1 MKGRDSRQKPIV
13 KLPESPA
20 TTPARRL
27 QGRRMVTFCTMPPM
41 QSESLTLRAVR
52 VLVSILG
59 WAVLWSVGVVMFPI
73 ALLNWLVTL
82 PLDRNGVVQHL
93 LTSLWAT
100 LYIWIHP
107 GWRLRIEGREKLP
120 WKGAAVL
127 VANHQ
132 SQMDPLVAFAMFR
145 PFKPIS
151 KAVVRWIPIFGWNFM
166 LNRYIALHRGHRSS
180 VARMA
185 EDCRYWLRRGMPVMI
200 YPEGTR
206 SPDGEIKE
214 FNKGAF
220 TLAVEENCPVI
231 PIVIDGTADALPKN
245 SALLGLRADLHA
257 QVLDPIRPDSAE
269 VGGPGAHPR
278 ERAAALR
285 DHVRGLM
292 IRELTTMRA
301 AKAELIPHKE

>member
-1 MKGRDSRQKPIV
+1 MQTD
-13 KLPESPA
+13 
-20 TTPARRL
+20 RR
-27 QGRRMVTFCTMPPM
+27 P
-41 QSESLTLRAVR
+41 TLLLR

-59 WAVLWSVGVVMFPI
+59 WAIFWIVGIVMFPI

-82 PLDRNGVVQHL
+82 PFDRNGVAQHL
-93 LTSLWAT
+93 LTSWWAT
-100 LYIWIHP
+100 LYLWIHP

-120 WKGAAVL
+120 WRGPAVL

-132 SQMDPLVAFAMFR
+132 SQMDPLVAFALFR

-166 LNRYIALHRGHRSS
+166 LNRYIALRRGDRAS

-220 TLAVEENCPVI
+220 TLAVEENCPVF
-231 PIVIDGTADALPKN
+231 PIVIDGTTDALPKH
-245 SALLGLRADLHA
+245 SALIGLRASLQA
-257 QVLDPIRPDSAE
+257 RVLDPILPDSAD
-269 VGGPGAHPR
+269 VGGPDAHPR
-278 ERAAALR
+278 ERAATLR
-285 DHVRGLM
+285 DHVRGRM
-292 IRELTTMRA
+292 VRELAAMRA
-301 AKAELIPHKE
+301 GQAELITQRA

>member
-1 MKGRDSRQKPIV
+1 MNSTASSSGGV
-13 KLPESPA
+13 LKLLARLVA
-20 TTPARRL
+20 TVIGWILFWAI
-27 QGRRMVTFCTMPPM
+27 GF
-41 QSESLTLRAVR
+41 
-52 VLVSILG
+52 VL
-59 WAVLWSVGVVMFPI
+59 FPV
-73 ALLNWLVTL
+73 ALLNWLVTM
-82 PLDRNGVVQHL
+82 PFDRNGVAQHL
-93 LTSLWAT
+93 LTSWWAT

-120 WKGAAVL
+120 WKGPAVL

-132 SQMDPLVAFAMFR
+132 SQIDPLVAFAMFR

-166 LNRYIALHRGHRSS
+166 LNRYIALHRGHRAS

-220 TLAVEENCPVI
+220 TLAVEEGCPVI
-231 PIVIDGTADALPKN
+231 PIVIDGTADALPKS

-257 QVLDPIRPDSAE
+257 RVLDPIRPDAAE
-269 VGGPGAHPR
+269 VGGPDAHPR

-285 DHVRGLM
+285 DHVRKQM
-292 IRELTTMRA
+292 IRELAAMRA
-301 AKAELIPHKE
+301 DKLGTVKQKASK